1 MFYVFWKGKIKEW
14 RDTDKERKR
23 PIERERE
30 TDKERERQIEKVE
43 EKKLYDDVMK
53 ILLLDLQNGP
63 TGFNRNRNVI
73 PT

>member
-43 EKKLYDDVMK
+43 ENKF
-53 ILLLDLQNGP
+53 I
-63 TGFNRNRNVI
+63 
-73 PT
+73 